1 MEAILT
7 IIFMAVIGAI
17 IGGATNS
24 LAIRMLFRPYEAKY
38 IGKWRL
44 PFTPGLIPK
53 RRDELSNQLG
63 RLVVEQL
70 LTPETLQTKLKE
82 GKIYSEIESF
92 FVDKVRSFFKTEE
105 SIENILHRIGIKN
118 VGHVA
123 EERIVNWLQEKYGDW
138 KSENNEKKLAELIP
152 QSVWEKVDG
161 KVDEATDIIISKF
174 KVFIMSPKGYELIK
188 QNVDRFFE
196 GRGMFA
202 GIIQSF
208 LDNRNIADRIQQELV
223 KMANNEQTKE
233 AIQQLLQNELEQVKN
248 WTLEE
253 TMNKF
258 VEGNWEENVW
268 KQIRGKLSLQKW
280 LDRPVSSFPTDEL
293 QAKLI
298 EVVIP
303 ECLAKG
309 IHILSLHV
317 GKLMERLEIEQ
328 LVKNQVDTF
337 PTERLEELVIG
348 LSRRELKMITYLGAY
363 LGGIIGIVQGIIAI
377 FLN

>member
-38 IGKWRL
+38 ISKWRL

>member
-7 IIFMAVIGAI
+7 IIFMAIIGAI

-44 PFTPGLIPK
+44 PLTPGLIPK

-92 FVDKVRSFFKTEE
+92 LVDKVRLFFKTEE
-105 SIENILHRIGIKN
+105 SIENILQRIGIKN
-118 VGHVA
+118 VGHIA

-138 KSENNEKKLAELIP
+138 KSENNEKKLAVLIP

-233 AIQQLLQNELEQVKN
+233 ALQQLLQNELEQVKN

-293 QAKLI
+293 QSKLI

>member
-38 IGKWRL
+38 ISKWRL

-105 SIENILHRIGIKN
+105 SIENILHRIGMKN